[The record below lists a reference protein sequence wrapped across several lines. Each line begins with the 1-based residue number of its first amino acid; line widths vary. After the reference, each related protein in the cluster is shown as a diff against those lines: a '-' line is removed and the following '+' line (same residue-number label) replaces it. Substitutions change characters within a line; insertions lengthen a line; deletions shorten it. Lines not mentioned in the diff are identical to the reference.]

1 MCSQGAQTGF
11 AALTRSRCSTRPAS
25 RSRTLRSARP
35 CTSAGGRGKSMLRS
49 SASKAD
55 RCVLLC
61 LLLVALLRG
70 GGAMPVML
78 FLLLALLRLL
88 GGRTVVRRQWPA
100 VGERHVVQVVGL
112 AGLSV
117 RAHVRN
123 HSDPVG
129 RTDQGHELSLARG
142 IACPAQIWADGPAAG
157 LAHLDREVVVVL
169 SQALRNEPVEIVGAL
184 GKKQELRGERGIGVL

>member
-11 AALTRSRCSTRPAS
+11 APLTRSRSSTQPAS
-25 RSRTLRSARP
+25 RSRTSRSARRS
-35 CTSAGGRGKSMLRS
+35 TSAGGREMSTLRS
-49 SASKAD
+49 SPSEVDPCA
-55 RCVLLC
+55 LLC

-112 AGLSV
+112 ASLPV

-123 HSDPVG
+123 HGDPVG

-142 IACPAQIWADGPAAG
+142 IACPAQIWADSPAAG

-184 GKKQELRGERGIGVL
+184 GKKQELRGQRGLGVL